1 MTIDATPAL
10 TSYTYQSALATT
22 SRANAVFQV
31 LAQAYSN
38 TQGTSGSDPL
48 TALISQTNNAP
59 LVSAIYTQGKALQAA
74 GTADADTTATGLLGL
89 STSQLVSGLSS
100 TTSSSSLSE
109 LFGDSTS
116 GLSGFGSATSGGPA
130 LALLAAQA
138 QKAYGAGNLTADA
151 RSQASANAT
160 SADNASGAGT
170 STSQTYLIQASAAAQ
185 LAAMNNTF
193 TLLA

>member
-1 MTIDATPAL
+1 MTIAASTAL
-10 TSYTYQSALATT
+10 STYSYQSTQATT

-38 TQGTSGSDPL
+38 SKDTSSDPL
-48 TALISQTNNAP
+48 ASLISQTNNAP

-74 GTADADTTATGLLGL
+74 GTADADSTATGLLGL
-89 STSQLVSGLSS
+89 NTSQLAYGLTSA
-100 TTSSSSLSE
+100 SSSDLSQ
-109 LFGDSTS
+109 LLGDSTT
-116 GLSGFGSATSGGPA
+116 GLSGFGSATSGGST

-151 RSQASANAT
+151 KAQASTNAAA
-160 SADNASGAGT
+160 ADNASGTGS
-170 STSQTYLIQASAAAQ
+170 STSQTYLLQAAAAAQ

>member
-1 MTIDATPAL
+1 MTIDATSAL
-10 TSYTYQSALATT
+10 STYSYQSTLATT

-38 TQGTSGSDPL
+38 AQGTSSDPL
-48 TALISQTNNAP
+48 TSLISQTNNAP

-109 LFGDSTS
+109 LFGDSS
-116 GLSGFGSATSGGPA
+116 AGLSGFGPATASGSA

-138 QKAYGAGNLTADA
+138 QKAYGGGNLTADA
-151 RSQASANAT
+151 ASQAAANAAA
-160 SADNASGAGT
+160 ADKTSGAGT
-170 STSQTYLIQASAAAQ
+170 STSQTYLLQASAAAQ